1 MYNLNHEKVH
11 QLWSQNFGLIKLQL
25 KDATQNWDSDHVN
38 HFSQIYPFIDGKIDN
53 CSLIENQSKIVTKK
67 KKSDAE

>member
-11 QLWSQNFGLIKLQL
+11 QFWSQNIDLIKLQL

-38 HFSQIYPFIDGKIDN
+38 HYSQIYPFIDGKIN
-53 CSLIENQSKIVTKK
+53 NYSLIENQLRFQTKK
-67 KKSDAE
+67 